1 MMALQTGQGLVQALQ
16 PDPGPHD
23 WGLGFSLILTGFWL
37 VSSDLSFT
45 RQGLQV
51 QTLARRNVKEF
62 ADKRKAR
69 FENPRI
75 GPFCLGA
82 GACL

>member
-1 MMALQTGQGLVQALQ
+1 MAETALGLV
-16 PDPGPHD
+16 DRD
-23 WGLGFSLILTGFWL
+23 GLWL

-51 QTLARRNVKEF
+51 QTLTQRNVKEF

-75 GPFCLGA
+75 GPFVFLAKDFFLGCVFA
-82 GACL
+82 RPRTTEA